1 MSKNLV
7 LIVEANQPYI
17 RNIDENFDFSEQNDI
32 LFSAITNTYIP
43 FLNMLARLSSEN
55 FEFKLGLVISS
66 PLCSLLTDPIVQRQY
81 ADYLDKIINL
91 GKSELERNRGTE
103 FETLSQKYLN
113 DAIQTKIDFT
123 ETYEYDLIK
132 AFKFFAKKGI
142 LEIIPTA
149 ATYAY
154 LPFYSHIPEVLNAQ
168 IETGL
173 YSQKYYFED
182 AGEGFMLPYCGYS
195 KPLDKILRSYGI
207 NYTILDAKSLL
218 FCENYQE
225 NGIFSPVR
233 CSNSLVLFGA
243 DPNTPK
249 EIYGEDGFCKNKIY
263 RSQNHDI
270 GFELNSKELGDFL
283 GSSTK
288 RIQTIY
294 KYFAVGDDEE
304 ESCEV
309 YDFEK
314 ASEQCKQDA
323 EIFYE
328 SKLSELSKAQEMMNG
343 KSPCLVCT
351 IPLQI
356 LGQTWYEGILWL
368 ENLIKISCNKK
379 ELSLI
384 SCNNILAE
392 QFSLP
397 KLEPYPCSSNGL
409 GYGEDLLD
417 NSNSWMFRYIQKASN
432 RMVYLAEKF
441 PNESSLKARLLNLGA
456 KELLLAQSGEW
467 PMMIHEQK
475 IPDFVAENFKNKILN
490 FTRVFDALASNTVS
504 TEWLTSL
511 EKKDEIFPW
520 MNYRIFSPKK

>member
-17 RNIDENFDFSEQNDI
+17 RNIDENLDFSEQNDI
-32 LFSAITNTYIP
+32 LFSAITNSYLP
-43 FLNMLARLSSEN
+43 FLNMLARLSSES
-55 FEFKLGLVISS
+55 FDFKLGLVISS
-66 PLCSLLTDPIVQRQY
+66 PLCSLLTDSAIQRQY
-81 ADYLDKIINL
+81 VDYLDKIINL
-91 GKSELERNRGTE
+91 GKSELERNRGTK

-113 DAIQTKIDFT
+113 DAIQAKIDFT

-132 AFKFFAKKGI
+132 AFKLFAKKGI

-154 LPFYSHIPEVLNAQ
+154 LPFYSHIPEVLKAQ

-173 YSQKYYFED
+173 YSQKYYFGD
-182 AGEGFMLPYCGYS
+182 MGEGFMLPYCGFS

-218 FCENYQE
+218 FCEKYQE
-225 NGIFSPVR
+225 TGIFSPVR
-233 CSNSLVLFGA
+233 CNNSLVLFA
-243 DPNTPK
+243 CDPNTSK
-249 EIYGEDGFCKNKIY
+249 EIYGEDGFCKNEIY

-270 GFELNSKELGDFL
+270 GFELNSQDLGDFL
-283 GSSTK
+283 ESSAK
-288 RIQTIY
+288 RVQTIY
-294 KYFAVGDDEE
+294 KYFALGDDEE
-304 ESCEV
+304 SCEI

-314 ASEQCKQDA
+314 ASEQSKKDA
-323 EIFYE
+323 QTFYE
-328 SKLSELSKAQEMMNG
+328 SKFAQLSKVQEMMSG

-351 IPLQI
+351 IPLQV
-356 LGQTWYEGILWL
+356 LGQSWYEGILWL
-368 ENLIKISCNKK
+368 ENLIRIACEKNDLALVSCN
-379 ELSLI
+379 SLLE
-384 SCNNILAE
+384 N

-397 KLEPYPCSSNGL
+397 KIEPYPCSSNGF

-417 NSNSWMFRYIQKASN
+417 NSNSWMFRYVQKASN

-441 PNESSLKARLLNLGA
+441 PNETSLKARLLNLGA

-467 PMMIHEQK
+467 PMMIHDQK
-475 IPDFVAENFKNKILN
+475 IPDFVSEQFKNEILN

-511 EKKDEIFPW
+511 EKKDVIFPW